1 MPTATQHLDSIHGP
15 STVRP
20 DTVQAPDTAQHA
32 DTVVDSTYSAHAAM
46 LFLDRDPLHKPEPRQ
61 ADTRQ
66 GASWLLLALLVL
78 LVAIGLKFRKSAKY
92 IFLLGKEITNTRRRH
107 NVFDDTVRE
116 SSFLLLLNTVTLLSE
131 GLLLYLYLLG
141 GGRPELPGAAACM
154 GVALGYG
161 LFLWAA
167 YGLTGWVFSDA
178 DTMRVW
184 VRGHNAATGLL
195 CVVMLPL
202 ALAAAA
208 DTSIATTVAPVAL
221 GAFLVAKLIFIF
233 KGARIFMHGPTSIL
247 LFFYYLCSLEIVPLV
262 LAYAA
267 ARFLLDAVA

>member
-15 STVRP
+15 SSVRP

-131 GLLLYLYLLG
+131 GLLLYLYL
-141 GGRPELPGAAACM
+141 P
-154 GVALGYG
+154 VS
-161 LFLWAA
+161 WA
-167 YGLTGWVFSDA
+167 
-178 DTMRVW
+178 R
-184 VRGHNAATGLL
+184 R
-195 CVVMLPL
+195 CV
-202 ALAAAA
+202 
-208 DTSIATTVAPVAL
+208 
-221 GAFLVAKLIFIF
+221 
-233 KGARIFMHGPTSIL
+233 
-247 LFFYYLCSLEIVPLV
+247 
-262 LAYAA
+262 
-267 ARFLLDAVA
+267 